1 MHEESA
7 QRIFRISY
15 YVFSVSDLKKIRT
28 AALAVSSSR
37 VGYLLY
43 SIGERELVTER
54 AVRVIIYRRQ
64 RPAGST
70 TYYPSAMGGR

>member
-1 MHEESA
+1 M
-7 QRIFRISY
+7 
-15 YVFSVSDLKKIRT
+15 KKIRT
-28 AALAVSSSR
+28 AALAFSYSSR